1 MPCTNSVASE
11 DFADF
16 IAPYFTA
23 PEEFMRSQGTDCI
36 DFVNSTL
43 AVVYVPLSTVT
54 PFTYTSYT
62 YSAVPKLYSLLDVT
76 SMDTAGITAA
86 SELPVLGNQGAGV
99 IVGFVDTGI
108 NYTDSL
114 FRNADG
120 STRIIGIWDQ
130 TIEPTTALDTGAF
143 QDSDKPRSISEEFN
157 SEDSRNLNLSVNS
170 NSSTNSSNFDY
181 INNGSLETAFDFPA
195 LYGTQYTA
203 AQINQA
209 LNSDDPASIVPTRDE
224 NGHGTFL
231 ASIAAGNRDERA
243 GFSGA
248 APRASIAMVKLKPAK
263 QYLRD
268 FYLIQDGTD
277 AYQENDIMMG
287 VSYLY
292 FLARKYS
299 MPLVVCI
306 PLGTNMGSHM
316 GMSRLGQYL
325 NQVSLS
331 NGSAVITAAGNET
344 GARHHFRAVMDA
356 DTDEVTA
363 ELRVG
368 EREAGFSMELW
379 AEDVG
384 VYTVGFISPTGEV
397 AREISVPLRGEN
409 TVSFLLEQSQIT
421 VYTQIADVSAGSQ
434 FIFMR
439 FEKPMSGIWR
449 ILIRN
454 SLDIRETFHLWLPV
468 RGFISDETYFLRP
481 DPDTIV
487 TDPGNAQYP
496 ITVTAYDHTR
506 NSIYI
511 HASRGYSR
519 SGQIK
524 PDLAAPGVN
533 ILGASASGRR
543 LTRMSGT
550 SVSAAHLA
558 GAAAI
563 LLHWGV
569 LDGNYPYLNTPV
581 LKSIFVRGAQRNPA
595 LTYPNRE
602 FGYGTLDL
610 YEAFL
615 RLRNI

>member
-1 MPCTNSVASE
+1 MSCTNSVASE

-16 IAPYFTA
+16 IAPYFTS
-23 PEEFMRSQGTDCI
+23 PEEFIRSQGTDCI
-36 DFVNSTL
+36 DFVDSTL

-76 SMDTAGITAA
+76 SMEAAGITTA
-86 SELPVLGNQGAGV
+86 SGLPALGNQGAGV

-108 NYTDSL
+108 NYMDPL
-114 FRNADG
+114 FRNVDG
-120 STRIIGIWDQ
+120 STRIVGIWDQ
-130 TIEPTTALDTGAF
+130 TNN
-143 QDSDKPRSISEEFN
+143 SD
-157 SEDSRNLNLSVNS
+157 NS
-170 NSSTNSSNFDY
+170 NNMENEAAKPFS
-181 INNGSLETAFDFPA
+181 AFPA

-203 AQINQA
+203 AQINLA
-209 LNSDDPASIVPTRDE
+209 LNSDDPVSIVPTRDE

-243 GFSGA
+243 EFSGA

-263 QYLRD
+263 QYLRE
-268 FYLIQDGTD
+268 FYLIQDGAE
-277 AYQENDIMMG
+277 AYQENDIIMG

-344 GARHHFRAVMDA
+344 GARHHFQAVMDA

-379 AEDVG
+379 AADVG

-397 AREISVPLRGEN
+397 ARRISVLLRGEN
-409 TVSFLLEQSQIT
+409 TVSFLLEQTRIT

-439 FEKPMSGIWR
+439 FENPMSGIWR

-481 DPDTIV
+481 NPDTII

-533 ILGASASGRR
+533 ILGASSSGRR

-563 LLHWGV
+563 LLSWGI

-581 LKSIFVRGAQRNPA
+581 LKSIFIRGAQRNPA

-615 RLRNI
+615 RLRNL

>member
-1 MPCTNSVASE
+1 MSCTNSVASE

-16 IAPYFTA
+16 IAPYFTT
-23 PEEFMRSQGTDCI
+23 PEEFIRSQGTDCI

-54 PFTYTSYT
+54 PSTYTSYT

-76 SMDTAGITAA
+76 SMDAAGITPAG
-86 SELPVLGNQGAGV
+86 ELPVLNNQGAGV

-114 FRNADG
+114 FRNVDG

-130 TIEPTTALDTGAF
+130 TNN
-143 QDSDKPRSISEEFN
+143 SD
-157 SEDSRNLNLSVNS
+157 NS
-170 NSSTNSSNFDY
+170 NNIEN
-181 INNGSLETAFDFPA
+181 ETAKPFSAFSA

-203 AQINQA
+203 EEINLA
-209 LNSDDPASIVPTRDE
+209 LNSDNPASIVPTRDE

-248 APRASIAMVKLKPAK
+248 APQASIAMVKLKPAK

-268 FYLIQDGTD
+268 FYLIQDGAD

-356 DTDEVTA
+356 STDEVTA

-379 AEDVG
+379 AENMG
-384 VYTVGFISPTGEV
+384 AYTVGFISPTGEV

-409 TVSFLLEQSQIT
+409 TVSFLLEQTQIT
-421 VYTQIADVSAGSQ
+421 IYTQIADASAGSQ

-439 FEKPMSGIWR
+439 FENPMSGIWR

-454 SLDIRETFHLWLPV
+454 SLDIRETFHIWLPV

-481 DPDTIV
+481 DPDTII
-487 TDPGNAQYP
+487 TDPGNARYP
-496 ITVTAYDHTR
+496 ITVTAYDHTK

-511 HASRGYSR
+511 HASRGYSL
-519 SGQIK
+519 SGRIK

-533 ILGASASGRR
+533 ILGASVSGRR

-563 LLHWGV
+563 LLNWGV
-569 LDGNYPYLNTPV
+569 LNANYPYLNTPV

-602 FGYGTLDL
+602 FGYGTLNL

-615 RLRNI
+615 HLRNL

>member
-1 MPCTNSVASE
+1 MSCTNSVASE

-16 IAPYFTA
+16 IAPYFTS
-23 PEEFMRSQGTDCI
+23 PEEFIRSQGTDCI
-36 DFVNSTL
+36 DFVDSTL

-76 SMDTAGITAA
+76 SMEAAGITTA
-86 SELPVLGNQGAGV
+86 SGLPALGNQGAGV

-108 NYTDSL
+108 NYMDPL
-114 FRNADG
+114 FRNVDG
-120 STRIIGIWDQ
+120 STRIVGIWDQ
-130 TIEPTTALDTGAF
+130 TNN
-143 QDSDKPRSISEEFN
+143 SD
-157 SEDSRNLNLSVNS
+157 NS
-170 NSSTNSSNFDY
+170 NNMENEAAKPFS
-181 INNGSLETAFDFPA
+181 AFPA

-203 AQINQA
+203 AQINLA
-209 LNSDDPASIVPTRDE
+209 LNSDDPVSIVPTRDE

-243 GFSGA
+243 EFSGA

-263 QYLRD
+263 QYLRE
-268 FYLIQDGTD
+268 FYLIQDGAE

-292 FLARKYS
+292 FLAKKYS

-344 GARHHFRAVMDA
+344 GARHHFQAVMDA

-379 AEDVG
+379 AADVG

-397 AREISVPLRGEN
+397 ARRISVPLRGEN
-409 TVSFLLEQSQIT
+409 TVSFLLEQTRIT

-439 FEKPMSGIWR
+439 FENPMSGIWR

-468 RGFISDETYFLRP
+468 RGFITDETYFLRP
-481 DPDTIV
+481 DPDTTI
-487 TDPGNAQYP
+487 TDPGNARYP

-533 ILGASASGRR
+533 ILGASSSGRR

-563 LLHWGV
+563 LLSWGI

-581 LKSIFVRGAQRNPA
+581 LKSIFIRGAQRNPA

-615 RLRNI
+615 RLRNL

>member
-1 MPCTNSVASE
+1 MSCTNSVASE

-16 IAPYFTA
+16 IAPYFTT
-23 PEEFMRSQGTDCI
+23 PEEFIRSQGTDCI

-54 PFTYTSYT
+54 PSTYTSYT

-76 SMDTAGITAA
+76 SMDAAGITPAG
-86 SELPVLGNQGAGV
+86 ELPVLNNQGAGV

-114 FRNADG
+114 FRNVDG

-130 TIEPTTALDTGAF
+130 TNN
-143 QDSDKPRSISEEFN
+143 SD
-157 SEDSRNLNLSVNS
+157 NS
-170 NSSTNSSNFDY
+170 NNIEN
-181 INNGSLETAFDFPA
+181 ETVKPFSAFSA

-203 AQINQA
+203 EEINLA
-209 LNSDDPASIVPTRDE
+209 LNSDNPASIVPTRDE

-248 APRASIAMVKLKPAK
+248 APQASIAMVKLKPAK

-268 FYLIQDGTD
+268 FYLIQDGAE

-306 PLGTNMGSHM
+306 PLGTNIGSHM

-356 DTDEVTA
+356 STDEVTA

-379 AEDVG
+379 AENMG

-409 TVSFLLEQSQIT
+409 TVSFLLEQTQIT

-439 FEKPMSGIWR
+439 FETPMSGIWR

-454 SLDIRETFHLWLPV
+454 SLDIRETFHIWLPV

-481 DPDTIV
+481 DPDTII
-487 TDPGNAQYP
+487 TDPGNARYP
-496 ITVTAYDHTR
+496 ITVTAYDHTK

-511 HASRGYSR
+511 HASRGYSL
-519 SGQIK
+519 SGRIK

-533 ILGASASGRR
+533 ILGASVSGRR

-563 LLHWGV
+563 LLNWGV
-569 LDGNYPYLNTPV
+569 LNANYPYLNTPV

-615 RLRNI
+615 HLRNL

>member
-1 MPCTNSVASE
+1 MSCTNSVASE

-16 IAPYFTA
+16 IAPYFTT
-23 PEEFMRSQGTDCI
+23 PEEFIRSQGTDCI

-54 PFTYTSYT
+54 PSTYTSYT

-76 SMDTAGITAA
+76 SMDAAGITPAG
-86 SELPVLGNQGAGV
+86 ELPVLNNQGAGV

-114 FRNADG
+114 FRNVDG

-130 TIEPTTALDTGAF
+130 TNN
-143 QDSDKPRSISEEFN
+143 SD
-157 SEDSRNLNLSVNS
+157 NS
-170 NSSTNSSNFDY
+170 NNIEN
-181 INNGSLETAFDFPA
+181 ETVKPFSAFSA

-203 AQINQA
+203 EEINLA
-209 LNSDDPASIVPTRDE
+209 LNSDNPASIVPTRDE

-248 APRASIAMVKLKPAK
+248 APQASIAMVKLKPAK

-268 FYLIQDGTD
+268 FYLIRDGAD

-379 AEDVG
+379 AENMG
-384 VYTVGFISPTGEV
+384 AYTVGFISPTGEV

-409 TVSFLLEQSQIT
+409 TVSFLLEQTQIT

-439 FEKPMSGIWR
+439 FENPMSGIWR

-454 SLDIRETFHLWLPV
+454 SLDIRETFHIWLPV
-468 RGFISDETYFLRP
+468 RGFITDETYFLRP
-481 DPDTIV
+481 DPDTII
-487 TDPGNAQYP
+487 TDPGNARYP
-496 ITVTAYDHTR
+496 ITVTAYDHTK

-511 HASRGYSR
+511 HASRGYSL
-519 SGQIK
+519 SGRIK

-533 ILGASASGRR
+533 ILGASVSGRR

-563 LLHWGV
+563 LLNWGV
-569 LDGNYPYLNTPV
+569 LNANYPYLNTPV

-602 FGYGTLDL
+602 FGYGTLNL

-615 RLRNI
+615 HLRNL

>member
-1 MPCTNSVASE
+1 MSCTNSVASE

-16 IAPYFTA
+16 IAPYFTT
-23 PEEFMRSQGTDCI
+23 PEEFIRSQGTDCI

-43 AVVYVPLSTVT
+43 AVVYVPLPTVT
-54 PFTYTSYT
+54 PSTYTSYT

-76 SMDTAGITAA
+76 SMDAAGITPAG
-86 SELPVLGNQGAGV
+86 ELPVLNNQGAGV

-114 FRNADG
+114 FRNVDG

-130 TIEPTTALDTGAF
+130 TNN
-143 QDSDKPRSISEEFN
+143 SD
-157 SEDSRNLNLSVNS
+157 NS
-170 NSSTNSSNFDY
+170 NNIEN
-181 INNGSLETAFDFPA
+181 ETAKPFSAFSA

-203 AQINQA
+203 EEINLA
-209 LNSDDPASIVPTRDE
+209 LNSDNPASIVPTRDE

-248 APRASIAMVKLKPAK
+248 APQASIAMVKLKPAK

-268 FYLIQDGTD
+268 FYLIQDGAE

-379 AEDVG
+379 AENMG
-384 VYTVGFISPTGEV
+384 AYTVGFISPTGEV

-409 TVSFLLEQSQIT
+409 TVSFLLEQTQIT
-421 VYTQIADVSAGSQ
+421 VYTQIADVSSGSQ

-439 FEKPMSGIWR
+439 FENPMSGIWR

-454 SLDIRETFHLWLPV
+454 SLDIRETFHIWLPV

-481 DPDTIV
+481 DPDTII
-487 TDPGNAQYP
+487 TDPGNARYP
-496 ITVTAYDHTR
+496 ITVTAYDHTK

-511 HASRGYSR
+511 HASRGYSL
-519 SGQIK
+519 SGRIK

-533 ILGASASGRR
+533 ILGASVSGRR

-563 LLHWGV
+563 LLNWGV
-569 LDGNYPYLNTPV
+569 LNANYPYLNTPV

-602 FGYGTLDL
+602 FGYGTLNL

-615 RLRNI
+615 HLRNL

>member
-1 MPCTNSVASE
+1 MSCTNSVASE

-16 IAPYFTA
+16 IAPYFTT
-23 PEEFMRSQGTDCI
+23 PEEFIRSQGTDCV

-54 PFTYTSYT
+54 PSTYTSYT

-76 SMDTAGITAA
+76 SMDAAGITTA
-86 SELPVLGNQGAGV
+86 SGLPALGNQGAGV

-108 NYTDSL
+108 NYMDPL
-114 FRNADG
+114 FRNVDG

-130 TIEPTTALDTGAF
+130 TNN
-143 QDSDKPRSISEEFN
+143 SD
-157 SEDSRNLNLSVNS
+157 NS
-170 NSSTNSSNFDY
+170 NNIEN
-181 INNGSLETAFDFPA
+181 ETAKPFSAFSA

-203 AQINQA
+203 EEINLA
-209 LNSDDPASIVPTRDE
+209 LNSDNPASIVPTRDE

-268 FYLIQDGTD
+268 FYLIQDGAE

-379 AEDVG
+379 AENMG
-384 VYTVGFISPTGEV
+384 AYTVGFISPTGEV

-409 TVSFLLEQSQIT
+409 TVSFLLEQTQIT

-439 FEKPMSGIWR
+439 FETPMSGIWR

-454 SLDIRETFHLWLPV
+454 SLDIRETFHIWLPV

-481 DPDTIV
+481 DPDTTI
-487 TDPGNAQYP
+487 TDPGNARYP

-511 HASRGYSR
+511 HASRGYSL
-519 SGQIK
+519 SGRIK

-533 ILGASASGRR
+533 ILGASVSGRR

-563 LLHWGV
+563 LLNWGI

-602 FGYGTLDL
+602 FGYGTLNL

-615 RLRNI
+615 RLRNL

>member
-1 MPCTNSVASE
+1 MSCTNSVASE

-16 IAPYFTA
+16 IAPYFTT
-23 PEEFMRSQGTDCI
+23 PEEFIRSQGTDCI

-54 PFTYTSYT
+54 PSTYTSYT

-76 SMDTAGITAA
+76 SMDAAGITPAG
-86 SELPVLGNQGAGV
+86 ELPVLNNQGAGV

-114 FRNADG
+114 FRNVDG

-130 TIEPTTALDTGAF
+130 TNN
-143 QDSDKPRSISEEFN
+143 SD
-157 SEDSRNLNLSVNS
+157 NS
-170 NSSTNSSNFDY
+170 NNIEN
-181 INNGSLETAFDFPA
+181 ETAKPFSAFSA

-203 AQINQA
+203 EEINLA
-209 LNSDDPASIVPTRDE
+209 LNSDNPASIVPTRDE

-248 APRASIAMVKLKPAK
+248 APQASIAMVKLKPAK

-268 FYLIQDGTD
+268 FYLIQDGAE

-368 EREAGFSMELW
+368 EREAGFSMELG
-379 AEDVG
+379 AENMG
-384 VYTVGFISPTGEV
+384 AYTVGFISPTGEV

-409 TVSFLLEQSQIT
+409 TVSFLLEQTQIT
-421 VYTQIADVSAGSQ
+421 VYTQIADVSSGSQ

-439 FEKPMSGIWR
+439 FENPMSGIWR

-454 SLDIRETFHLWLPV
+454 SLDIRETFHIWLPV

-481 DPDTIV
+481 DPDTTI
-487 TDPGNAQYP
+487 TDPGNARYP
-496 ITVTAYDHTR
+496 ITVTAYDHTK

-511 HASRGYSR
+511 HASRGYSL
-519 SGQIK
+519 SGRIK

-533 ILGASASGRR
+533 ILGASVSGRR

-563 LLHWGV
+563 LLNWGV
-569 LDGNYPYLNTPV
+569 LNANYPYLNTPV

-602 FGYGTLDL
+602 FGYGTLNL

-615 RLRNI
+615 HLRNL

>member
-1 MPCTNSVASE
+1 MSCTNSVASE

-16 IAPYFTA
+16 IAPYFTT
-23 PEEFMRSQGTDCI
+23 PEEFIRSQGTDCI

-54 PFTYTSYT
+54 PSTYTSYT

-76 SMDTAGITAA
+76 SMDAAGITPAG
-86 SELPVLGNQGAGV
+86 ELPVLNNQGAGV

-114 FRNADG
+114 FRNVDG

-130 TIEPTTALDTGAF
+130 TNN
-143 QDSDKPRSISEEFN
+143 SD
-157 SEDSRNLNLSVNS
+157 NS
-170 NSSTNSSNFDY
+170 NNIEN
-181 INNGSLETAFDFPA
+181 ETAKPFSAFSA

-203 AQINQA
+203 EEINLA
-209 LNSDDPASIVPTRDE
+209 LNSDNPASIVPTRDE

-248 APRASIAMVKLKPAK
+248 APQASIAMVKLKPAK

-268 FYLIQDGTD
+268 FYLIRDGAD

-306 PLGTNMGSHM
+306 PLGTNIGSHM

-356 DTDEVTA
+356 STDEVTA

-379 AEDVG
+379 AENMG

-409 TVSFLLEQSQIT
+409 TVSFLLEQTQIT

-439 FEKPMSGIWR
+439 FENPMSGIWR

-454 SLDIRETFHLWLPV
+454 SLDIRETFHIWLPV
-468 RGFISDETYFLRP
+468 RGFITDETYFLRP
-481 DPDTIV
+481 DPDTII
-487 TDPGNAQYP
+487 TDPGNARYP
-496 ITVTAYDHTR
+496 ITVTAYDHTK

-511 HASRGYSR
+511 HASRGYSL
-519 SGQIK
+519 SGRIK

-533 ILGASASGRR
+533 ILGASVSGRR

-563 LLHWGV
+563 LLNWGV
-569 LDGNYPYLNTPV
+569 LNANYPYLNTPV

-602 FGYGTLDL
+602 FGYGTLNL

-615 RLRNI
+615 HLRNL

>member
-1 MPCTNSVASE
+1 MSCTNSVASE

-16 IAPYFTA
+16 IAPYFTT
-23 PEEFMRSQGTDCI
+23 PEEFIRSQGTDCI

-54 PFTYTSYT
+54 PSTYTSYT

-76 SMDTAGITAA
+76 SMDAAGITPAG
-86 SELPVLGNQGAGV
+86 ELLVLNNQGAGV

-114 FRNADG
+114 FRNVDG

-130 TIEPTTALDTGAF
+130 TNN
-143 QDSDKPRSISEEFN
+143 SD
-157 SEDSRNLNLSVNS
+157 NS
-170 NSSTNSSNFDY
+170 NNIEN
-181 INNGSLETAFDFPA
+181 ETAKPFSAFSA

-203 AQINQA
+203 EEINLA
-209 LNSDDPASIVPTRDE
+209 LNSDNPASIVPTRDE

-243 GFSGA
+243 EFSGA
-248 APRASIAMVKLKPAK
+248 APQASIAMVKLKPAK

-268 FYLIQDGTD
+268 FYLIQDGAD

-379 AEDVG
+379 AENMG
-384 VYTVGFISPTGEV
+384 AYTVGFISPTGEV

-409 TVSFLLEQSQIT
+409 TVSFLLEQTQIT
-421 VYTQIADVSAGSQ
+421 VYTQIADVSSGSQ

-439 FEKPMSGIWR
+439 FENPMSGIWR

-454 SLDIRETFHLWLPV
+454 SLDIRETFHIWLPV

-481 DPDTIV
+481 DPDTII
-487 TDPGNAQYP
+487 TDPGNARYL
-496 ITVTAYDHTR
+496 ITVTAYDHTK

-511 HASRGYSR
+511 HASRGYSL
-519 SGQIK
+519 SGRIK

-533 ILGASASGRR
+533 ILGASVSGRR

-563 LLHWGV
+563 LLNWGV
-569 LDGNYPYLNTPV
+569 LNANYPYLNTPV

-602 FGYGTLDL
+602 FGYGTLNL

-615 RLRNI
+615 HLRNL

>member
-1 MPCTNSVASE
+1 MSCTNSVASE
-11 DFADF
+11 DFAEF
-16 IAPYFTA
+16 IAPYFTT
-23 PEEFMRSQGTDCI
+23 PEEFIRSQGTDCI

-54 PFTYTSYT
+54 PSTYTSYT

-76 SMDTAGITAA
+76 SMDAAGITPAG
-86 SELPVLGNQGAGV
+86 ELPVLNNQGAGV

-114 FRNADG
+114 FRNVDG

-130 TIEPTTALDTGAF
+130 TNN
-143 QDSDKPRSISEEFN
+143 SD
-157 SEDSRNLNLSVNS
+157 NS
-170 NSSTNSSNFDY
+170 NNIEN
-181 INNGSLETAFDFPA
+181 ETAKPFSAFSA

-203 AQINQA
+203 EEINLA
-209 LNSDDPASIVPTRDE
+209 LNSDNPASIVPTRDE

-248 APRASIAMVKLKPAK
+248 APQASIAMVKLKPAK

-268 FYLIQDGTD
+268 FYLIQDGAD

-379 AEDVG
+379 AENMG
-384 VYTVGFISPTGEV
+384 AYTVGFISPTGEV

-409 TVSFLLEQSQIT
+409 TVSFLLEQTQIT
-421 VYTQIADVSAGSQ
+421 VYTQIADVSSGSQ

-439 FEKPMSGIWR
+439 FENPMSGIWR

-454 SLDIRETFHLWLPV
+454 SLDIRETFHIWLPV

-481 DPDTIV
+481 DPDTII
-487 TDPGNAQYP
+487 TDPGNARYL
-496 ITVTAYDHTR
+496 ITVTAYDHTK

-511 HASRGYSR
+511 HASRGYSL
-519 SGQIK
+519 SGRIK

-533 ILGASASGRR
+533 ILGASVSGRR

-563 LLHWGV
+563 LLNWGV
-569 LDGNYPYLNTPV
+569 LNANYPYLNTPV

-602 FGYGTLDL
+602 FGYGTLNL

-615 RLRNI
+615 HLRNL

>member
-1 MPCTNSVASE
+1 MSCTNSVASE

-16 IAPYFTA
+16 IAPYFTS
-23 PEEFMRSQGTDCI
+23 PEEFIRSQGTDCI
-36 DFVNSTL
+36 DFVDSTL

-76 SMDTAGITAA
+76 SMEAAGITTA
-86 SELPVLGNQGAGV
+86 SGLPALGNQGAGV

-108 NYTDSL
+108 NYMDPL
-114 FRNADG
+114 FRNVDG
-120 STRIIGIWDQ
+120 STRIVGIWDQ
-130 TIEPTTALDTGAF
+130 TNN
-143 QDSDKPRSISEEFN
+143 SD
-157 SEDSRNLNLSVNS
+157 NS
-170 NSSTNSSNFDY
+170 NSIENEAAKPFS
-181 INNGSLETAFDFPA
+181 AFSA

-203 AQINQA
+203 AQINLA
-209 LNSDDPASIVPTRDE
+209 LNSDDPVSIVPTRDE

-243 GFSGA
+243 EFSGA

-263 QYLRD
+263 QYLRE
-268 FYLIQDGTD
+268 FYLIQDGAE
-277 AYQENDIMMG
+277 AYQENDIIMG

-344 GARHHFRAVMDA
+344 GARHHFQAVMDA

-379 AEDVG
+379 AADVG

-397 AREISVPLRGEN
+397 TRGISVPLRGEN
-409 TVSFLLEQSQIT
+409 TVSFLLEQTRIT

-439 FEKPMSGIWR
+439 FENPMSGIWR

-468 RGFISDETYFLRP
+468 RGFITDETYFLRP
-481 DPDTIV
+481 NPDTII

-533 ILGASASGRR
+533 ILGASSSGRR

-563 LLHWGV
+563 LLSWGI

-581 LKSIFVRGAQRNPA
+581 LKSIFIRGAQRNPA

-615 RLRNI
+615 RLRNL

>member
-1 MPCTNSVASE
+1 MSCTNSVASE

-16 IAPYFTA
+16 IAPYFTT
-23 PEEFMRSQGTDCI
+23 PEEFIRSQGTDCI

-54 PFTYTSYT
+54 PSTYTSYT

-76 SMDTAGITAA
+76 SMDAAGITAA
-86 SELPVLGNQGAGV
+86 GELPVLNNQGAGV

-114 FRNADG
+114 FRNVDG

-130 TIEPTTALDTGAF
+130 TNN
-143 QDSDKPRSISEEFN
+143 SD
-157 SEDSRNLNLSVNS
+157 NS
-170 NSSTNSSNFDY
+170 NNIEN
-181 INNGSLETAFDFPA
+181 ETAKPFSAFSA

-203 AQINQA
+203 EEINLA
-209 LNSDDPASIVPTRDE
+209 LNSDNPASIVPTRDE

-248 APRASIAMVKLKPAK
+248 APQASIAMVKLKPAK

-268 FYLIQDGTD
+268 FYLIQDGAE

-306 PLGTNMGSHM
+306 PLGTNIGSHM

-379 AEDVG
+379 AENMG
-384 VYTVGFISPTGEV
+384 AYTVGFISPTGEV

-409 TVSFLLEQSQIT
+409 TVSFLLEQTQIT
-421 VYTQIADVSAGSQ
+421 VYTQIADVSSGSQ

-439 FEKPMSGIWR
+439 FENPMSGIWR

-454 SLDIRETFHLWLPV
+454 SLDIRETFHIWLPV

-481 DPDTIV
+481 DPDTII
-487 TDPGNAQYP
+487 TDPGNARYP
-496 ITVTAYDHTR
+496 ITVTAYDHTK

-511 HASRGYSR
+511 HASRGYSL
-519 SGQIK
+519 SGRIK

-533 ILGASASGRR
+533 ILGASVSGRR

-563 LLHWGV
+563 LLNWGV
-569 LDGNYPYLNTPV
+569 LNANYPYLNTPV

-602 FGYGTLDL
+602 FGYGTLNL

-615 RLRNI
+615 HLRNL

>member
-1 MPCTNSVASE
+1 MSCTNSVASE

-16 IAPYFTA
+16 IAPYFTT
-23 PEEFMRSQGTDCI
+23 PEEFIRSQGTDCI

-76 SMDTAGITAA
+76 SMDAAGITPAG
-86 SELPVLGNQGAGV
+86 ELPVLNNQGAGV

-114 FRNADG
+114 FRNVDG

-130 TIEPTTALDTGAF
+130 TNN
-143 QDSDKPRSISEEFN
+143 SD
-157 SEDSRNLNLSVNS
+157 NS
-170 NSSTNSSNFDY
+170 NNIEN
-181 INNGSLETAFDFPA
+181 ETVKPFSAFSA

-203 AQINQA
+203 EEINLA
-209 LNSDDPASIVPTRDE
+209 LNSDNPASIVPTRDE

-248 APRASIAMVKLKPAK
+248 APQASIAMVKLKPAK

-268 FYLIQDGTD
+268 FYLIQDGAE

-306 PLGTNMGSHM
+306 PLGTNMGSHL

-356 DTDEVTA
+356 STDEVTA

-379 AEDVG
+379 AENMG

-409 TVSFLLEQSQIT
+409 TVSFLLEQTQIT

-439 FEKPMSGIWR
+439 FENPMSGIWR
-449 ILIRN
+449 ILIQN

-481 DPDTIV
+481 NPDTII

-533 ILGASASGRR
+533 ILGASSSGRR

-563 LLHWGV
+563 LLNWGI

-602 FGYGTLDL
+602 FGYGMLDL

-615 RLRNI
+615 RLRNL

>member
-1 MPCTNSVASE
+1 MSCTNSVASE

-16 IAPYFTA
+16 IAPYFTT
-23 PEEFMRSQGTDCI
+23 PEEFIRSQGTDCI

-54 PFTYTSYT
+54 PSTYTSYT

-76 SMDTAGITAA
+76 SMDAAGITAA
-86 SELPVLGNQGAGV
+86 GELPVLNNQGAGV

-114 FRNADG
+114 FRNVDG

-130 TIEPTTALDTGAF
+130 TNN
-143 QDSDKPRSISEEFN
+143 SD
-157 SEDSRNLNLSVNS
+157 NS
-170 NSSTNSSNFDY
+170 NNIEN
-181 INNGSLETAFDFPA
+181 ETAKPISAFSA

-203 AQINQA
+203 EEINLA
-209 LNSDDPASIVPTRDE
+209 LNSDNPASIVPTRDE

-248 APRASIAMVKLKPAK
+248 APQASIAMVKLKPAK

-268 FYLIQDGTD
+268 FYLIQDGAE

-306 PLGTNMGSHM
+306 PLGTNIGSHM

-379 AEDVG
+379 AENMG
-384 VYTVGFISPTGEV
+384 AYTVGFISPTGEV

-409 TVSFLLEQSQIT
+409 TVSFLLEQTQIT

-439 FEKPMSGIWR
+439 FENPMSGIWR

-454 SLDIRETFHLWLPV
+454 SLDIRETFHIWLPV

-481 DPDTIV
+481 DPDTTI
-487 TDPGNAQYP
+487 TDPGNARYP
-496 ITVTAYDHTR
+496 ITVTAYDHTK

-511 HASRGYSR
+511 HASRGYSL
-519 SGQIK
+519 SGRIK

-533 ILGASASGRR
+533 ILGASVSGRR

-563 LLHWGV
+563 LLNWGV
-569 LDGNYPYLNTPV
+569 LNANYPYLNTPV

-602 FGYGTLDL
+602 FGYGTLNL

-615 RLRNI
+615 HLRNL

>member
-1 MPCTNSVASE
+1 MSCTNSVASE

-16 IAPYFTA
+16 IAPYFTT
-23 PEEFMRSQGTDCI
+23 PEEFIRSQGTDCI

-54 PFTYTSYT
+54 PSTYTSYT

-76 SMDTAGITAA
+76 SMDAAGITPAG
-86 SELPVLGNQGAGV
+86 ELPVLNNQGAGV

-114 FRNADG
+114 FRNVDG

-130 TIEPTTALDTGAF
+130 TNN
-143 QDSDKPRSISEEFN
+143 SD
-157 SEDSRNLNLSVNS
+157 NS
-170 NSSTNSSNFDY
+170 NNIEN
-181 INNGSLETAFDFPA
+181 ETAKPFSAFSA

-203 AQINQA
+203 EEINLA
-209 LNSDDPASIVPTRDE
+209 LNSDNPASIVPTRDE

-248 APRASIAMVKLKPAK
+248 APQASIAMVKLKPAK

-268 FYLIQDGTD
+268 FYLIQDGAD

-356 DTDEVTA
+356 STDEVTA

-379 AEDVG
+379 AENMG

-409 TVSFLLEQSQIT
+409 TVSFLLEQTQIT
-421 VYTQIADVSAGSQ
+421 VYTQIADVSSGSQ

-439 FEKPMSGIWR
+439 FENPMSGIWR

-454 SLDIRETFHLWLPV
+454 SLDIRETFHIWLPV
-468 RGFISDETYFLRP
+468 RGFITDETYFLRP
-481 DPDTIV
+481 DPDTII
-487 TDPGNAQYP
+487 TDPGNARYP
-496 ITVTAYDHTR
+496 ITVTAYDHTK

-511 HASRGYSR
+511 HASRGYSL
-519 SGQIK
+519 SGRIK

-533 ILGASASGRR
+533 ILGASVSGRR

-563 LLHWGV
+563 LLNWGV
-569 LDGNYPYLNTPV
+569 LNANYPYLNTPV

-602 FGYGTLDL
+602 FGYGTLNL

-615 RLRNI
+615 HLRNL

>member
-1 MPCTNSVASE
+1 MSCTNSVASE

-16 IAPYFTA
+16 IAPYFTT
-23 PEEFMRSQGTDCI
+23 PEEFIRSQGTDCI

-54 PFTYTSYT
+54 PSTYTSYT

-76 SMDTAGITAA
+76 SMDAAGITPAG
-86 SELPVLGNQGAGV
+86 ELPVLNNQGAGV

-114 FRNADG
+114 FRNVDG

-130 TIEPTTALDTGAF
+130 TNN
-143 QDSDKPRSISEEFN
+143 SD
-157 SEDSRNLNLSVNS
+157 NS
-170 NSSTNSSNFDY
+170 NNIEN
-181 INNGSLETAFDFPA
+181 ETAKPFSAFSA

-203 AQINQA
+203 EEINLA
-209 LNSDDPASIVPTRDE
+209 LNSDNPASIVPTRDE

-248 APRASIAMVKLKPAK
+248 APQASIAMVKLKPAK

-268 FYLIQDGTD
+268 FYLIQDGAE

-379 AEDVG
+379 AENMG
-384 VYTVGFISPTGEV
+384 AYTVGFISPTGEV

-409 TVSFLLEQSQIT
+409 TVSFLLEQTQIT

-439 FEKPMSGIWR
+439 FENPMSGIWR

-454 SLDIRETFHLWLPV
+454 SLDIRETFHIWLPV

-481 DPDTIV
+481 DPDTTI
-487 TDPGNAQYP
+487 TDPGNARYP
-496 ITVTAYDHTR
+496 ITVTAYDHTK

-511 HASRGYSR
+511 HASRGYSL
-519 SGQIK
+519 SGRIK

-533 ILGASASGRR
+533 ILGASVSGRR
-543 LTRMSGT
+543 LTRMYGT

-563 LLHWGV
+563 LLNWGV
-569 LDGNYPYLNTPV
+569 LNANYPYLNTPV

-602 FGYGTLDL
+602 FGYGTLNL

-615 RLRNI
+615 HLRNL

>member
-1 MPCTNSVASE
+1 MSCTNSVASE

-16 IAPYFTA
+16 IAPYFTT
-23 PEEFMRSQGTDCI
+23 PEEFIRSQGTDCI

-54 PFTYTSYT
+54 PSTYTSYT

-76 SMDTAGITAA
+76 SMDAAGITAA
-86 SELPVLGNQGAGV
+86 EELPVLNNQGAGV

-114 FRNADG
+114 FRNVDG

-130 TIEPTTALDTGAF
+130 TNN
-143 QDSDKPRSISEEFN
+143 SD
-157 SEDSRNLNLSVNS
+157 NS
-170 NSSTNSSNFDY
+170 NNIEN
-181 INNGSLETAFDFPA
+181 ETAKPFSAFSA

-203 AQINQA
+203 EEINLA
-209 LNSDDPASIVPTRDE
+209 LNSDNPASIVPTRDE

-248 APRASIAMVKLKPAK
+248 APQASIAMVKLKPAK

-268 FYLIQDGTD
+268 FYLIQDGAD
-277 AYQENDIMMG
+277 AYQANDIMMG

-306 PLGTNMGSHM
+306 PLGTNIGSHM

-379 AEDVG
+379 AENMG
-384 VYTVGFISPTGEV
+384 AYTVGFISPTGEV

-409 TVSFLLEQSQIT
+409 TVSFLLEQTQIT

-439 FEKPMSGIWR
+439 FENPMSGIWR

-454 SLDIRETFHLWLPV
+454 SLDIRETFHIWLPV

-481 DPDTIV
+481 DPDTTI
-487 TDPGNAQYP
+487 TDPGNARYP
-496 ITVTAYDHTR
+496 ITVTAYDHTK

-511 HASRGYSR
+511 HASRGYSL
-519 SGQIK
+519 SGRIK

-533 ILGASASGRR
+533 ILGASVSGRR

-563 LLHWGV
+563 LLNWGV
-569 LDGNYPYLNTPV
+569 LNANYPYLNTPV

-602 FGYGTLDL
+602 FGYGTLNL

-615 RLRNI
+615 HLRNL

>member
-1 MPCTNSVASE
+1 MSCTNSVASE

-16 IAPYFTA
+16 IAPYFTT
-23 PEEFMRSQGTDCI
+23 PEEFIRSQGTDCI

-54 PFTYTSYT
+54 PSTYTSYT

-76 SMDTAGITAA
+76 SMDAAGITAA
-86 SELPVLGNQGAGV
+86 GELPVLNNQGAGV

-114 FRNADG
+114 FRNVDG

-130 TIEPTTALDTGAF
+130 TNN
-143 QDSDKPRSISEEFN
+143 SD
-157 SEDSRNLNLSVNS
+157 NS
-170 NSSTNSSNFDY
+170 NNIEN
-181 INNGSLETAFDFPA
+181 ETAKPFSAFSA

-203 AQINQA
+203 EEINLA
-209 LNSDDPASIVPTRDE
+209 LNSDNPASIVPTRDE

-248 APRASIAMVKLKPAK
+248 APQASIAMVKLKPAK

-268 FYLIQDGTD
+268 FYLIQDGAE

-379 AEDVG
+379 AENMG

-409 TVSFLLEQSQIT
+409 TVSFLLEQTQIT

-439 FEKPMSGIWR
+439 FENPMSGIWR

-454 SLDIRETFHLWLPV
+454 SLDIRETFHIWLPV

-481 DPDTIV
+481 DPDTII
-487 TDPGNAQYP
+487 TDPGNARDP
-496 ITVTAYDHTR
+496 ITVTAYDHTK

-511 HASRGYSR
+511 HASRGYSL
-519 SGQIK
+519 SGRIK

-533 ILGASASGRR
+533 ILGASVSGRR

-563 LLHWGV
+563 LLNWGV
-569 LDGNYPYLNTPV
+569 LNANYPYLNTPV

-602 FGYGTLDL
+602 FGYGTLNL

-615 RLRNI
+615 HLRNL

>member
-1 MPCTNSVASE
+1 MACRNSVASE
-11 DFADF
+11 EFADF
-16 IAPYFTA
+16 IAPYFTS
-23 PEEFMRSQGTDCI
+23 PENFMRSQGTDCI
-36 DFVNSTL
+36 DFVNPAL

-76 SMDTAGITAA
+76 SMDASGITAA
-86 SELPVLGNQGAGV
+86 GGLPALGNQGAGV

-108 NYTDSL
+108 NYMDPL
-114 FRNADG
+114 FRNVDG

-130 TIEPTTALDTGAF
+130 TIQPS
-143 QDSDKPRSISEEFN
+143 SDEN
-157 SEDSRNLNLSVNS
+157 
-170 NSSTNSSNFDY
+170 
-181 INNGSLETAFDFPA
+181 ETAKPFSAFSA

-203 AQINQA
+203 EEINLA
-209 LNSDDPASIVPTRDE
+209 LNSDDPVSIVPTRDE

-243 GFSGA
+243 EFSGA
-248 APRASIAMVKLKPAK
+248 APRASIAMVKLKPTK
-263 QYLRD
+263 QYLRE
-268 FYLIQDGTD
+268 FYLIQDGAE

-409 TVSFLLEQSQIT
+409 TVSFLLEQTRIT

-434 FIFMR
+434 FVFMR
-439 FEKPMSGIWR
+439 FENPMSGIWR

-481 DPDTIV
+481 DPDTII

-496 ITVTAYDHTR
+496 ITVTAYDHTN

-519 SGQIK
+519 SGRIK

-563 LLHWGV
+563 LLNWGI

-615 RLRNI
+615 RLRNL

>member
-1 MPCTNSVASE
+1 MSCTNSVASE

-16 IAPYFTA
+16 IAPYFTT
-23 PEEFMRSQGTDCI
+23 PEEFIRSQGTDCI

-54 PFTYTSYT
+54 PSTYTSST

-76 SMDTAGITAA
+76 SMDAAGITPAG
-86 SELPVLGNQGAGV
+86 ELPVLNNQGAGV

-114 FRNADG
+114 FRNVDG

-130 TIEPTTALDTGAF
+130 TNN
-143 QDSDKPRSISEEFN
+143 SD
-157 SEDSRNLNLSVNS
+157 NS
-170 NSSTNSSNFDY
+170 NNIEN
-181 INNGSLETAFDFPA
+181 ETAKPFSAFSA

-203 AQINQA
+203 EEINLA
-209 LNSDDPASIVPTRDE
+209 LNSDNPASIVPTRDE

-248 APRASIAMVKLKPAK
+248 APQASIAMVKLKPAK

-268 FYLIQDGTD
+268 FYLIQDGAE

-379 AEDVG
+379 AENMG
-384 VYTVGFISPTGEV
+384 AYTVGFISPTGEV

-409 TVSFLLEQSQIT
+409 TVSFLLEQTQIT
-421 VYTQIADVSAGSQ
+421 VYTQIADVSSGSQ

-439 FEKPMSGIWR
+439 FENPMSGIWR

-454 SLDIRETFHLWLPV
+454 SLDIRETFHIWLPV

-481 DPDTIV
+481 NPDTII

-533 ILGASASGRR
+533 ILGASSSGRR

-563 LLHWGV
+563 LLSWGI

-581 LKSIFVRGAQRNPA
+581 LKSIFIRGAQRNPA

-615 RLRNI
+615 RLRNL

>member
-1 MPCTNSVASE
+1 MSCTNSVASE

-16 IAPYFTA
+16 IAPYFTT
-23 PEEFMRSQGTDCI
+23 PEEFIRSQGTDCI

-43 AVVYVPLSTVT
+43 AIVYVPLSTVT
-54 PFTYTSYT
+54 PSTYTSYT

-76 SMDTAGITAA
+76 SMDAAGITAA
-86 SELPVLGNQGAGV
+86 GELPVLNNQGAGV

-114 FRNADG
+114 FRNVDG

-130 TIEPTTALDTGAF
+130 TNN
-143 QDSDKPRSISEEFN
+143 SD
-157 SEDSRNLNLSVNS
+157 NS
-170 NSSTNSSNFDY
+170 NNIEN
-181 INNGSLETAFDFPA
+181 ETAKPFSAFSA

-203 AQINQA
+203 EEINLA
-209 LNSDDPASIVPTRDE
+209 LNSDNPASIVPTRDE

-248 APRASIAMVKLKPAK
+248 APQASIAMVKLKPAK

-268 FYLIQDGTD
+268 FYLIQDGAE

-379 AEDVG
+379 AENMG
-384 VYTVGFISPTGEV
+384 AYTVGFISPTGEV

-409 TVSFLLEQSQIT
+409 TVAFLLEQTQIT

-439 FEKPMSGIWR
+439 FENPMSGIWR

-454 SLDIRETFHLWLPV
+454 SLDIRETFHIWLPV

-481 DPDTIV
+481 DPDTTI
-487 TDPGNAQYP
+487 TDPGNARYP
-496 ITVTAYDHTR
+496 ITVTAYDHTK

-511 HASRGYSR
+511 HASRGYSL
-519 SGQIK
+519 SGRIK

-533 ILGASASGRR
+533 ILGASVSGRR

-563 LLHWGV
+563 LLNWGV
-569 LDGNYPYLNTPV
+569 LNANYPYLNTPV

-602 FGYGTLDL
+602 FGYGTLNL

-615 RLRNI
+615 HLRNL

>member
-1 MPCTNSVASE
+1 MSCTNSVASE

-16 IAPYFTA
+16 IAPYFTT
-23 PEEFMRSQGTDCI
+23 PEKFIRSQGTDCI
-36 DFVNSTL
+36 DFVNPAL

-76 SMDTAGITAA
+76 SMDASGITAA
-86 SELPVLGNQGAGV
+86 GGLPALGNQGAGV

-108 NYTDSL
+108 NYMDPL
-114 FRNADG
+114 FRNVDG

-130 TIEPTTALDTGAF
+130 TIQPS
-143 QDSDKPRSISEEFN
+143 SDEN
-157 SEDSRNLNLSVNS
+157 
-170 NSSTNSSNFDY
+170 
-181 INNGSLETAFDFPA
+181 ETAKPFSAFSA

-203 AQINQA
+203 EEINLA
-209 LNSDDPASIVPTRDE
+209 LNSDDPVSIVPTRDE

-243 GFSGA
+243 EFSGA
-248 APRASIAMVKLKPAK
+248 APRAFIAMVKLKPAK
-263 QYLRD
+263 QYLRE
-268 FYLIQDGTD
+268 FYLIQDGAE

-409 TVSFLLEQSQIT
+409 TVSFLLEQTRIT

-439 FEKPMSGIWR
+439 VENPMSGIWR

-481 DPDTIV
+481 DPDTTI
-487 TDPGNAQYP
+487 TDPGNARYP
-496 ITVTAYDHTR
+496 ITVTAYDHTK

-511 HASRGYSR
+511 HASRGYSL

-533 ILGASASGRR
+533 ILGASVSGRR

-563 LLHWGV
+563 LLNWGV
-569 LDGNYPYLNTPV
+569 LNANYPYLNTPV

-602 FGYGTLDL
+602 FGYGTLNL

-615 RLRNI
+615 HLRNL

>member
-1 MPCTNSVASE
+1 MSCTSSVASE

-16 IAPYFTA
+16 IAPYFTT
-23 PEEFMRSQGTDCI
+23 PEEFIRSQGTDCI

-54 PFTYTSYT
+54 PSTYTSYT

-76 SMDTAGITAA
+76 SMDAAGITPAG
-86 SELPVLGNQGAGV
+86 ELPVLNNQGAGV

-114 FRNADG
+114 FRNVDG

-130 TIEPTTALDTGAF
+130 TNN
-143 QDSDKPRSISEEFN
+143 SD
-157 SEDSRNLNLSVNS
+157 NS
-170 NSSTNSSNFDY
+170 NNIEN
-181 INNGSLETAFDFPA
+181 ETVKPFSAFSA

-203 AQINQA
+203 EEINLA
-209 LNSDDPASIVPTRDE
+209 LNSDNPASIVPTRDE

-248 APRASIAMVKLKPAK
+248 APQASIAMVKLKPAK

-268 FYLIQDGTD
+268 FYLIQDGAE

-379 AEDVG
+379 AENMG
-384 VYTVGFISPTGEV
+384 AYTVGFISPTGEV

-409 TVSFLLEQSQIT
+409 TVSFLLEQTQIT

-439 FEKPMSGIWR
+439 FENPMSGIWR

-468 RGFISDETYFLRP
+468 RGFITDETYFLRP
-481 DPDTIV
+481 DPDTII
-487 TDPGNAQYP
+487 TDPGNARYP
-496 ITVTAYDHTR
+496 ITVTAYDHTK

-511 HASRGYSR
+511 HASRGYSL
-519 SGQIK
+519 SGRIK

-533 ILGASASGRR
+533 ILGASVSGRR

-563 LLHWGV
+563 LLNWGV
-569 LDGNYPYLNTPV
+569 LNANYPYLNTPV

-602 FGYGTLDL
+602 FGYGTLNL

-615 RLRNI
+615 HLRNL

>member
-1 MPCTNSVASE
+1 MSCTNSVASE

-16 IAPYFTA
+16 IAPYFTT
-23 PEEFMRSQGTDCI
+23 PEEFIRSQGTDCI

-76 SMDTAGITAA
+76 SMDAAGITPAG
-86 SELPVLGNQGAGV
+86 ELPLLNNQGAGV

-114 FRNADG
+114 FRNVDG

-130 TIEPTTALDTGAF
+130 TNN
-143 QDSDKPRSISEEFN
+143 SD
-157 SEDSRNLNLSVNS
+157 NS
-170 NSSTNSSNFDY
+170 NNIEN
-181 INNGSLETAFDFPA
+181 ETVKPFSAFSA

-203 AQINQA
+203 EEINLA
-209 LNSDDPASIVPTRDE
+209 LNSDNPASIVPTRDE

-248 APRASIAMVKLKPAK
+248 APQASIAMVKLKPAK

-268 FYLIQDGTD
+268 FYLIQDGAE

-356 DTDEVTA
+356 STDEVTA

-379 AEDVG
+379 AENMG

-409 TVSFLLEQSQIT
+409 TVSFLLEQTQIT

-439 FEKPMSGIWR
+439 FENPMSGIWR

-454 SLDIRETFHLWLPV
+454 SLDIRETFHIWLPV

-481 DPDTIV
+481 DPDTII
-487 TDPGNAQYP
+487 TDPGNARYP
-496 ITVTAYDHTR
+496 ITVTAYDHTK

-511 HASRGYSR
+511 HASRGYSL
-519 SGQIK
+519 SGRIK

-533 ILGASASGRR
+533 ILGASSSGRR

-563 LLHWGV
+563 LLNWGV
-569 LDGNYPYLNTPV
+569 LNANYPYLNTPV

-615 RLRNI
+615 HLRNL

>member
-1 MPCTNSVASE
+1 MSCTNSVASE

-16 IAPYFTA
+16 IAPYFTT
-23 PEEFMRSQGTDCI
+23 PEEFIRSQGTDCI

-54 PFTYTSYT
+54 PSTYTSYT

-76 SMDTAGITAA
+76 SMDAAGITPAG
-86 SELPVLGNQGAGV
+86 ELPVLNNQGAGV

-114 FRNADG
+114 FRNVDG

-130 TIEPTTALDTGAF
+130 TNN
-143 QDSDKPRSISEEFN
+143 SD
-157 SEDSRNLNLSVNS
+157 NS
-170 NSSTNSSNFDY
+170 NNIEN
-181 INNGSLETAFDFPA
+181 ETVKPFSAFSA

-203 AQINQA
+203 EEINLA
-209 LNSDDPASIVPTRDE
+209 LNSDNPASIVPTRDE

-248 APRASIAMVKLKPAK
+248 APQASIAMVKLKPAK

-268 FYLIQDGTD
+268 FYLIQDGAE

-356 DTDEVTA
+356 STDEVTA

-379 AEDVG
+379 AENMG
-384 VYTVGFISPTGEV
+384 AYTVGFISPTGEV

-409 TVSFLLEQSQIT
+409 TVSFLLEQTQIT
-421 VYTQIADVSAGSQ
+421 VYTQIADVSSGSQ

-439 FEKPMSGIWR
+439 FENPMSGIWR

-454 SLDIRETFHLWLPV
+454 SLDIRETFHIWLPV
-468 RGFISDETYFLRP
+468 RGFITDETYFLRP
-481 DPDTIV
+481 DPDTII
-487 TDPGNAQYP
+487 TDPGNARYP
-496 ITVTAYDHTR
+496 ITVTAYDHTK

-511 HASRGYSR
+511 HASRGYSL
-519 SGQIK
+519 SGRIK

-533 ILGASASGRR
+533 ILGASVSGRR

-563 LLHWGV
+563 LLNWGV
-569 LDGNYPYLNTPV
+569 LNANYPYLNTPV

-602 FGYGTLDL
+602 FGYGTLNL

-615 RLRNI
+615 HLRNL

>member
-1 MPCTNSVASE
+1 MSCTNSVASE

-16 IAPYFTA
+16 IAPYFTT
-23 PEEFMRSQGTDCI
+23 PEEFIRSQGTDCI

-54 PFTYTSYT
+54 PSTYTSYT

-76 SMDTAGITAA
+76 SMDAAGITPAG
-86 SELPVLGNQGAGV
+86 ELPVLNNQGAGV

-114 FRNADG
+114 FRNVDG

-130 TIEPTTALDTGAF
+130 TNN
-143 QDSDKPRSISEEFN
+143 SD
-157 SEDSRNLNLSVNS
+157 NS
-170 NSSTNSSNFDY
+170 NNIEN
-181 INNGSLETAFDFPA
+181 ETVKPFSAFSA

-203 AQINQA
+203 DEINLA
-209 LNSDDPASIVPTRDE
+209 LNSDNPASIVPTRDE

-248 APRASIAMVKLKPAK
+248 APQASIAMVKLKPAK

-268 FYLIQDGTD
+268 FYLIQDGAE

-379 AEDVG
+379 AENMG
-384 VYTVGFISPTGEV
+384 AYTVGFISPTGEV

-409 TVSFLLEQSQIT
+409 TVSFLLEQTQIT
-421 VYTQIADVSAGSQ
+421 VYTQIADVSSGSQ

-439 FEKPMSGIWR
+439 FENPMSGIWR

-454 SLDIRETFHLWLPV
+454 SLDIRETFHIWLPV

-481 DPDTIV
+481 DPDTTI
-487 TDPGNAQYP
+487 TDPGNARYP
-496 ITVTAYDHTR
+496 ITVTAYDHTK

-511 HASRGYSR
+511 HASRGYSL

-533 ILGASASGRR
+533 ILGASVSGRR

-563 LLHWGV
+563 LLNWGV
-569 LDGNYPYLNTPV
+569 LNANYPYLNTPV

-602 FGYGTLDL
+602 FGYGTLNL

-615 RLRNI
+615 HLRNL

>member
-1 MPCTNSVASE
+1 MSCTNSVASE

-16 IAPYFTA
+16 IAPYFTT
-23 PEEFMRSQGTDCI
+23 PEEFIRSQGTDCI

-54 PFTYTSYT
+54 PSTYTSYT

-76 SMDTAGITAA
+76 SMDAAGITPAG
-86 SELPVLGNQGAGV
+86 ELPVLNNQGAGV

-114 FRNADG
+114 FRNVDG

-130 TIEPTTALDTGAF
+130 TNN
-143 QDSDKPRSISEEFN
+143 SD
-157 SEDSRNLNLSVNS
+157 NS
-170 NSSTNSSNFDY
+170 NNIEN
-181 INNGSLETAFDFPA
+181 ETVKPFSAFSA

-203 AQINQA
+203 EEINLA
-209 LNSDDPASIVPTRDE
+209 LNSDNPASIVPTRDE

-248 APRASIAMVKLKPAK
+248 APQASIAMVKLKPAK

-268 FYLIQDGTD
+268 FYLIQDGAE

-306 PLGTNMGSHM
+306 PLGTNIGSHM

-356 DTDEVTA
+356 STDEVTA

-379 AEDVG
+379 AENMG
-384 VYTVGFISPTGEV
+384 AYTVGFISPTGEV

-409 TVSFLLEQSQIT
+409 TVSFLLEQTQIT

-439 FEKPMSGIWR
+439 FETPMSGIWR

-468 RGFISDETYFLRP
+468 RGFITDETYFLRP
-481 DPDTIV
+481 DPDTII
-487 TDPGNAQYP
+487 TDPGNARYP
-496 ITVTAYDHTR
+496 ITVTAYDHTK

-511 HASRGYSR
+511 HASRGYSL
-519 SGQIK
+519 SGRIK

-533 ILGASASGRR
+533 ILGASVSGRR

-563 LLHWGV
+563 LLNWGV
-569 LDGNYPYLNTPV
+569 LNANYPYLNTPV

-602 FGYGTLDL
+602 FGYGTLNL

-615 RLRNI
+615 HLRNL

>member
-1 MPCTNSVASE
+1 MSCTNSVASE

-16 IAPYFTA
+16 IAPYFTT
-23 PEEFMRSQGTDCI
+23 PEEFIRSQGTDCI

-54 PFTYTSYT
+54 PLTYTSYT

-76 SMDTAGITAA
+76 SMDAAGITTA
-86 SELPVLGNQGAGV
+86 SGLPALGNQGAGV

-108 NYTDSL
+108 NYMDPL
-114 FRNADG
+114 FRNVDG
-120 STRIIGIWDQ
+120 STRIVGIWDQ
-130 TIEPTTALDTGAF
+130 TNN
-143 QDSDKPRSISEEFN
+143 SD
-157 SEDSRNLNLSVNS
+157 NS
-170 NSSTNSSNFDY
+170 NNMEN
-181 INNGSLETAFDFPA
+181 ETAKPFSAFSA

-203 AQINQA
+203 EEINLA
-209 LNSDDPASIVPTRDE
+209 LNSDDPVSIVPTRDE

-243 GFSGA
+243 EFSGA

-263 QYLRD
+263 QYLRE
-268 FYLIQDGTD
+268 FYLIQDGAE

-344 GARHHFRAVMDA
+344 GARHHFLAVMDA

-379 AEDVG
+379 AADVG

-397 AREISVPLRGEN
+397 TRGISVPLRGEN
-409 TVSFLLEQSQIT
+409 TVSFLLEQTRIT
-421 VYTQIADVSAGSQ
+421 VYTQIADASAGSQ

-439 FEKPMSGIWR
+439 FENPMSGIWR

-454 SLDIRETFHLWLPV
+454 SLDIREKFHLWLPV

-481 DPDTIV
+481 NPDTII

-533 ILGASASGRR
+533 ILGASVSGRR

-550 SVSAAHLA
+550 SISAAHLA

-563 LLHWGV
+563 LLSWGI
-569 LDGNYPYLNTPV
+569 LNANYPYLNTPV

-615 RLRNI
+615 HLRNL

>member
-1 MPCTNSVASE
+1 MSCTNSVASE

-16 IAPYFTA
+16 IAPYFTT
-23 PEEFMRSQGTDCI
+23 PEEFIRSQGTDCI

-54 PFTYTSYT
+54 PSTYTSYT

-76 SMDTAGITAA
+76 SMDAAGITPAG
-86 SELPVLGNQGAGV
+86 ELPVLNNQGAGV

-130 TIEPTTALDTGAF
+130 TNN
-143 QDSDKPRSISEEFN
+143 SD
-157 SEDSRNLNLSVNS
+157 NS
-170 NSSTNSSNFDY
+170 NNIEN
-181 INNGSLETAFDFPA
+181 ETAKPISAFSA

-203 AQINQA
+203 EEINLA
-209 LNSDDPASIVPTRDE
+209 LNSDNPASIVPTRDE

-248 APRASIAMVKLKPAK
+248 APQASIAMVKLKPAK

-268 FYLIQDGTD
+268 FYLIQDGAD

-306 PLGTNMGSHM
+306 PLGTNIGRHM

-356 DTDEVTA
+356 STDEVTA

-379 AEDVG
+379 AENMG

-409 TVSFLLEQSQIT
+409 TVSFLLEQTQIT

-439 FEKPMSGIWR
+439 FENPMSGIWR

-454 SLDIRETFHLWLPV
+454 SLDIRETFHIWLPV

-481 DPDTIV
+481 DPDTII
-487 TDPGNAQYP
+487 TDPGNARYP
-496 ITVTAYDHTR
+496 ITVTAYDHTK

-511 HASRGYSR
+511 HASRGYSL
-519 SGQIK
+519 SGRIK

-533 ILGASASGRR
+533 ILGASVSGRR

-563 LLHWGV
+563 LLNWGV
-569 LDGNYPYLNTPV
+569 LNANYPYLNTPV

-602 FGYGTLDL
+602 FGYGTLNL

-615 RLRNI
+615 HLRNL

>member
-1 MPCTNSVASE
+1 MSCTNSVASE
-11 DFADF
+11 DFAEF
-16 IAPYFTA
+16 IAPYFTT
-23 PEEFMRSQGTDCI
+23 PEEFIRSQGTDCI

-54 PFTYTSYT
+54 PSTYTSYT

-76 SMDTAGITAA
+76 SMDAAGITPAG
-86 SELPVLGNQGAGV
+86 ELPVLNNQGAGV

-114 FRNADG
+114 FRNVDG

-130 TIEPTTALDTGAF
+130 TNN
-143 QDSDKPRSISEEFN
+143 SD
-157 SEDSRNLNLSVNS
+157 NS
-170 NSSTNSSNFDY
+170 NNIEN
-181 INNGSLETAFDFPA
+181 ETAKPFSAFSA

-203 AQINQA
+203 EEINLA
-209 LNSDDPASIVPTRDE
+209 LNSDNPASIVPTRDE

-248 APRASIAMVKLKPAK
+248 APQASIAMVKLKPAK

-268 FYLIQDGTD
+268 FYLIQDGAE

-379 AEDVG
+379 AENMG
-384 VYTVGFISPTGEV
+384 AYTVGFISPTGEV

-409 TVSFLLEQSQIT
+409 TVSFLLEQTQIT
-421 VYTQIADVSAGSQ
+421 VYTQIADVSSGSQ

-439 FEKPMSGIWR
+439 FENPMSGIWR

-454 SLDIRETFHLWLPV
+454 SLDIRETFHIWLPV

-481 DPDTIV
+481 DPDTTI
-487 TDPGNAQYP
+487 TDPGNARYP
-496 ITVTAYDHTR
+496 ITVTAYDHTK

-511 HASRGYSR
+511 HASRGYSL
-519 SGQIK
+519 SGRIK

-533 ILGASASGRR
+533 ILGASVSGRR

-563 LLHWGV
+563 LLNWGV
-569 LDGNYPYLNTPV
+569 LNANYPYLNTPV

-602 FGYGTLDL
+602 FGYGTLNL

-615 RLRNI
+615 HLRNL

>member
-1 MPCTNSVASE
+1 MSCTNSVASE

-16 IAPYFTA
+16 IAPYFTT
-23 PEEFMRSQGTDCI
+23 PEEFIRSQGTDCI

-54 PFTYTSYT
+54 PSTYTSYT

-76 SMDTAGITAA
+76 SMDAAGITPAG
-86 SELPVLGNQGAGV
+86 ELPVLNNQGAGV

-114 FRNADG
+114 FRNVDG

-130 TIEPTTALDTGAF
+130 TNN
-143 QDSDKPRSISEEFN
+143 SD
-157 SEDSRNLNLSVNS
+157 NS
-170 NSSTNSSNFDY
+170 NNIEN
-181 INNGSLETAFDFPA
+181 ETAKPISAFSA

-203 AQINQA
+203 EEINLA
-209 LNSDDPASIVPTRDE
+209 LNSDNPASIVPTRDE

-248 APRASIAMVKLKPAK
+248 APQASIAMVKLKPAK

-268 FYLIQDGTD
+268 FYLIQDGAE

-379 AEDVG
+379 AENMG
-384 VYTVGFISPTGEV
+384 AYTVGFISPTGEV

-409 TVSFLLEQSQIT
+409 TVSFLLEQTQIT
-421 VYTQIADVSAGSQ
+421 VYTQIADVSSGSQ

-439 FEKPMSGIWR
+439 FENPMSGIWR

-454 SLDIRETFHLWLPV
+454 SLDIRETFHIWLPV

-481 DPDTIV
+481 DPDTTI
-487 TDPGNAQYP
+487 TDPGNARYP
-496 ITVTAYDHTR
+496 ITVTAYDHTK

-511 HASRGYSR
+511 HASRGYSL
-519 SGQIK
+519 SGRIK

-533 ILGASASGRR
+533 ILGASVSGRR

-563 LLHWGV
+563 LLNWGV
-569 LDGNYPYLNTPV
+569 LNANYPYLNTPV

-602 FGYGTLDL
+602 FGYGTLNL

-615 RLRNI
+615 HLRNL

>member
-1 MPCTNSVASE
+1 MSCTNSVASE

-16 IAPYFTA
+16 IAPYFTT
-23 PEEFMRSQGTDCI
+23 PEEFIRSQGTDCI

-54 PFTYTSYT
+54 PSTYTSYT

-76 SMDTAGITAA
+76 SMDAAGITPAG
-86 SELPVLGNQGAGV
+86 ELPVLNNQGSGV

-114 FRNADG
+114 FRNVDG

-130 TIEPTTALDTGAF
+130 TNN
-143 QDSDKPRSISEEFN
+143 SD
-157 SEDSRNLNLSVNS
+157 NS
-170 NSSTNSSNFDY
+170 NNIEN
-181 INNGSLETAFDFPA
+181 ETAKPFSAFSA

-203 AQINQA
+203 EEINLA
-209 LNSDDPASIVPTRDE
+209 LNSDNPASIVPTRDE

-248 APRASIAMVKLKPAK
+248 APQASIAMVKLKPAK

-268 FYLIQDGTD
+268 FYLIQDGAE

-356 DTDEVTA
+356 STDEVTA

-379 AEDVG
+379 AENMG
-384 VYTVGFISPTGEV
+384 AYTVGFISPTGEV

-409 TVSFLLEQSQIT
+409 TVSFLLEQTQIT

-439 FEKPMSGIWR
+439 FENPMSGIWR

-468 RGFISDETYFLRP
+468 RGFITDETYFLRP
-481 DPDTIV
+481 DPDTII
-487 TDPGNAQYP
+487 TDPGNARYP
-496 ITVTAYDHTR
+496 ITVTAYDHTK

-511 HASRGYSR
+511 HASRGYSL
-519 SGQIK
+519 SGRIK

-533 ILGASASGRR
+533 ILGASVSGRR

-563 LLHWGV
+563 LLNWGV
-569 LDGNYPYLNTPV
+569 LNANYPYLNTPV

-615 RLRNI
+615 HLRNL

>member
-1 MPCTNSVASE
+1 MSCTNSVASE

-16 IAPYFTA
+16 IAPYFTT
-23 PEEFMRSQGTDCI
+23 PEEFIRSQGTDCI

-54 PFTYTSYT
+54 PSTYTSYT

-76 SMDTAGITAA
+76 SMDAAGITPAG
-86 SELPVLGNQGAGV
+86 ELPVLNNQGAGV

-114 FRNADG
+114 FRNVDG

-130 TIEPTTALDTGAF
+130 TNN
-143 QDSDKPRSISEEFN
+143 SD
-157 SEDSRNLNLSVNS
+157 NS
-170 NSSTNSSNFDY
+170 NNIEN
-181 INNGSLETAFDFPA
+181 ETAKPFSAFSA

-203 AQINQA
+203 EEINLA
-209 LNSDDPASIVPTRDE
+209 LNSDNPASIVPTRDE

-248 APRASIAMVKLKPAK
+248 APQASIAMVKLKPAK

-268 FYLIQDGTD
+268 FYLIQDGAE

-379 AEDVG
+379 AENMG
-384 VYTVGFISPTGEV
+384 AYTVGFISPTGEV

-409 TVSFLLEQSQIT
+409 TVSFLLEQTQIT
-421 VYTQIADVSAGSQ
+421 VYTQIADVSSGSQ

-439 FEKPMSGIWR
+439 FENPMSGIWR

-454 SLDIRETFHLWLPV
+454 SLDIRETFHIWLPV

-481 DPDTIV
+481 DPDTII
-487 TDPGNAQYP
+487 TDPGNARYP
-496 ITVTAYDHTR
+496 ITVTAYDHTK

-511 HASRGYSR
+511 HASRGYSL

-533 ILGASASGRR
+533 ILGASVSGRR

-563 LLHWGV
+563 LLNWGV
-569 LDGNYPYLNTPV
+569 LNANYPYLNTPV

-602 FGYGTLDL
+602 FGYGTLNL

-615 RLRNI
+615 HLRNL

>member
-1 MPCTNSVASE
+1 MSCTNSVASE

-16 IAPYFTA
+16 IAPYFTT
-23 PEEFMRSQGTDCI
+23 PEEFIRSQGTDCI

-54 PFTYTSYT
+54 PSTYTSYT

-76 SMDTAGITAA
+76 SMDAAGITPAG
-86 SELPVLGNQGAGV
+86 ELPVLNNQGAGV

-114 FRNADG
+114 FRNVDG

-130 TIEPTTALDTGAF
+130 TNN
-143 QDSDKPRSISEEFN
+143 SD
-157 SEDSRNLNLSVNS
+157 NS
-170 NSSTNSSNFDY
+170 NNIEN
-181 INNGSLETAFDFPA
+181 ETVKPFSAFSA

-203 AQINQA
+203 EEINLA
-209 LNSDDPASIVPTRDE
+209 LNSDNPASIVPTRDE

-248 APRASIAMVKLKPAK
+248 APQASIAMVKLKPAK

-268 FYLIQDGTD
+268 FYLIQDGAE

-306 PLGTNMGSHM
+306 PLGTNIGSHM

-356 DTDEVTA
+356 STDEVTA

-379 AEDVG
+379 AENMG

-409 TVSFLLEQSQIT
+409 TVSFLLEQTQIT
-421 VYTQIADVSAGSQ
+421 VYTQIADVSSGSQ

-439 FEKPMSGIWR
+439 FENPMSGIWR

-454 SLDIRETFHLWLPV
+454 SLDIRETFHIWLPV

-481 DPDTIV
+481 DPDTII
-487 TDPGNAQYP
+487 TDPGNTRYP
-496 ITVTAYDHTR
+496 ITVTAYDHTK

-511 HASRGYSR
+511 HASRGYSL
-519 SGQIK
+519 SGRIK

-533 ILGASASGRR
+533 ILGASVSGRR

-563 LLHWGV
+563 LLNWGV
-569 LDGNYPYLNTPV
+569 LNANYPYLNTPV

-602 FGYGTLDL
+602 FGYGTLNL

-615 RLRNI
+615 HLRNL

>member
-1 MPCTNSVASE
+1 MSCTNSVASE

-16 IAPYFTA
+16 IAPYFTT
-23 PEEFMRSQGTDCI
+23 PEEFIRSQGTDCI

-54 PFTYTSYT
+54 PSTYTSYT

-76 SMDTAGITAA
+76 SMDAAGITPAG
-86 SELPVLGNQGAGV
+86 ELPVLNNQGAGV

-114 FRNADG
+114 FRNVDG

-130 TIEPTTALDTGAF
+130 TNN
-143 QDSDKPRSISEEFN
+143 SD
-157 SEDSRNLNLSVNS
+157 NS
-170 NSSTNSSNFDY
+170 NNIEN
-181 INNGSLETAFDFPA
+181 ETAKPFSAFSA

-203 AQINQA
+203 EEINLA
-209 LNSDDPASIVPTRDE
+209 LNSDNPASIVPTRDE

-248 APRASIAMVKLKPAK
+248 APQASIAMVKLKPAK

-268 FYLIQDGTD
+268 FYLIQDGAD

-356 DTDEVTA
+356 STDEVTA

-379 AEDVG
+379 AENMG

-409 TVSFLLEQSQIT
+409 TVSFLLEQTQIT

-439 FEKPMSGIWR
+439 FENPMSGIWR

-468 RGFISDETYFLRP
+468 RGFITDETYFLRP
-481 DPDTIV
+481 DPDTII
-487 TDPGNAQYP
+487 TDPGNARYP
-496 ITVTAYDHTR
+496 ITVTAYDHTK

-511 HASRGYSR
+511 HASRGYSL
-519 SGQIK
+519 SGRIK

-533 ILGASASGRR
+533 ILGASVSGRR

-563 LLHWGV
+563 LLNWGV
-569 LDGNYPYLNTPV
+569 LNANYPYLNTPV

-602 FGYGTLDL
+602 FGYGTLNL

-615 RLRNI
+615 HLRNL

>member
-1 MPCTNSVASE
+1 MSCTNSVASE

-16 IAPYFTA
+16 IAPYFTT
-23 PEEFMRSQGTDCI
+23 PEEFIRSQGTDCI

-54 PFTYTSYT
+54 PSTYTSYT

-76 SMDTAGITAA
+76 SMDAAGITPAG
-86 SELPVLGNQGAGV
+86 ELPVLNNQGSGV

-114 FRNADG
+114 FRNVDG

-130 TIEPTTALDTGAF
+130 TNN
-143 QDSDKPRSISEEFN
+143 SD
-157 SEDSRNLNLSVNS
+157 NS
-170 NSSTNSSNFDY
+170 NNIEN
-181 INNGSLETAFDFPA
+181 ETVKPFSAFSA

-203 AQINQA
+203 EEINLA
-209 LNSDDPASIVPTRDE
+209 LNSDNPASIVPTRDE

-248 APRASIAMVKLKPAK
+248 APQASIAMVKLKPAK

-268 FYLIQDGTD
+268 FYLIQDGAE

-306 PLGTNMGSHM
+306 PLGTNIGSHM

-379 AEDVG
+379 AENMG
-384 VYTVGFISPTGEV
+384 AYTVGFISPTGEV

-409 TVSFLLEQSQIT
+409 TVSFLLEQTQIT

-439 FEKPMSGIWR
+439 FENPMSGIWR

-481 DPDTIV
+481 DPDTTI
-487 TDPGNAQYP
+487 TDPGNARYP
-496 ITVTAYDHTR
+496 ITVTAYDHTK

-511 HASRGYSR
+511 HASRGYSL
-519 SGQIK
+519 SGRIK

-533 ILGASASGRR
+533 ILGASVSGRR

-563 LLHWGV
+563 LLNWGV
-569 LDGNYPYLNTPV
+569 LNANYPYLNTPV

-602 FGYGTLDL
+602 FGYGTLNL

-615 RLRNI
+615 HLRNL

>member
-1 MPCTNSVASE
+1 MSCTNSVASE

-16 IAPYFTA
+16 IAPYFTT
-23 PEEFMRSQGTDCI
+23 PEEFIRSQGADCI

-54 PFTYTSYT
+54 PSTYTSYT

-76 SMDTAGITAA
+76 SMDAAGITPAG
-86 SELPVLGNQGAGV
+86 ELPVLNNQGAGV

-114 FRNADG
+114 FRNVDG

-130 TIEPTTALDTGAF
+130 TNN
-143 QDSDKPRSISEEFN
+143 SD
-157 SEDSRNLNLSVNS
+157 NS
-170 NSSTNSSNFDY
+170 NNIEN
-181 INNGSLETAFDFPA
+181 ETAKPFSAFSA

-203 AQINQA
+203 EEINLA
-209 LNSDDPASIVPTRDE
+209 LNSDNPASIVPTRDE

-248 APRASIAMVKLKPAK
+248 APQASIAMVKLKPAK

-268 FYLIQDGTD
+268 FYLIQDGAE

-379 AEDVG
+379 AENMG
-384 VYTVGFISPTGEV
+384 AYTVGFISPTGEV

-409 TVSFLLEQSQIT
+409 TVSFLLEQTQIT
-421 VYTQIADVSAGSQ
+421 VYTQIADVSSGSQ

-439 FEKPMSGIWR
+439 FENPMSGIWR

-454 SLDIRETFHLWLPV
+454 SLDIRETFHIWLPV

-481 DPDTIV
+481 DPDTTI
-487 TDPGNAQYP
+487 TDPGNARYP
-496 ITVTAYDHTR
+496 ITVTAYDHTK

-511 HASRGYSR
+511 HASRGYSL

-533 ILGASASGRR
+533 ILGASVSGRR

-563 LLHWGV
+563 LLNWGV
-569 LDGNYPYLNTPV
+569 LNANYPYLNTPV

-602 FGYGTLDL
+602 FGYGTLNL

-615 RLRNI
+615 HLRNL